1 MATTVLTQAQ
11 IDAFNTTLKA
21 RFNTGLSGMT
31 EDWKKVA
38 TRMGSN
44 AAGNTYGWLSQ
55 FPAFRE
61 WVGARLHKVVKER
74 AYTVNNRKFEN
85 TLDVPRE
92 AFEDNNLE
100 MYGDIAEGFGQ
111 SVIDLKNDLTY
122 QAIKDGFASVC
133 YDGQFFF
140 DTDHPIAP
148 NEDGTGVA
156 AVVSNMQAGALEP
169 WVLLCTKRAP
179 KAFYLQDRME
189 AEFTAKTNSATSD
202 AVFEGDVFS
211 WGGRWRGN
219 AAYGFWQ
226 LAFGSKAALTEANFD
241 DAFKAM
247 MKFKGDGNRQLNI
260 VADTLV
266 VGPDNMAAGEKIIK
280 AINKAGGE
288 SNTNYNKVQLIVSP
302 LLAIQQTNPL

>member
-1 MATTVLTQAQ
+1 MATTVLTAGQ
-11 IDAFNTTLKA
+11 INAFNTTLKA
-21 RFNTGLSGMT
+21 RFNAGLGGMD
-31 EDWKKVA
+31 EQWKKVA

-44 AAGNTYGWLSQ
+44 AAGNTYAWLSQ

-61 WVGARLHKVVKER
+61 WVGPRLHKTVKER
-74 AYTVNNRKFEN
+74 AYSVENKKFEN

-100 MYGDIAEGFGQ
+100 MYGDVAEGFGQ
-111 SVIDLKNDLTY
+111 SVVDLKNDLIFK
-122 QAIKDGFASVC
+122 AIKDAFSQIC

-140 DTDHPIAP
+140 DTDHPVAP
-148 NEDGTGVA
+148 NEDGSGVA
-156 AVVSNMQAGALEP
+156 TTVSNMQAGALEP

-179 KAFYLQDRME
+179 KAFYLQERMD
-189 AEFTAKTNSATSD
+189 AEFTGKTSPNNSD
-202 AVFEGDVFS
+202 AVFENDVYS

-226 LAFGSKAALTEANFD
+226 LAFGSKAAFSEANFD
-241 DAFKAM
+241 AAFKAM
-247 MKFKGDGNRQLNI
+247 MKFKADGDRQLNI

-266 VGPDNMAAGEKIIK
+266 VGPDNMAAAEKVIN

-288 SNTNYNKVQLIVSP
+288 SNTNYAKVKLIVSP
-302 LLAIQQTNPL
+302 LLAI